1 MAVFRRVV
9 WLREWNAAV
18 IFDEF
23 FAGADNTHSYQ
34 QYFHFGPGKVRLEGS
49 SVMWQGRQAR
59 AALHCLDEGEC
70 SLGWGAYSTDY
81 NRLEEGDVLAV
92 CRQGRG
98 FSSFV
103 TVLDLAAEEP
113 LTASLLP
120 VERTD
125 GLPLSI
131 PARAVELRR
140 GESRAVVL
148 ERHGDMPTPVGLLAA
163 GGFSG
168 YGRTIFFSDTCP
180 DGLVLDW

>member
-1 MAVFRRVV
+1 M
-9 WLREWNAAV
+9 L
-18 IFDEF
+18 
-23 FAGADNTHSYQ
+23 T
-34 QYFHFGPGKVRLEGS
+34 
-49 SVMWQGRQAR
+49 
-59 AALHCLDEGEC
+59 
-70 SLGWGAYSTDY
+70 
-81 NRLEEGDVLAV
+81 V

-98 FSSFV
+98 FCSFV

-125 GLPLSI
+125 GLPLFI
-131 PARAVELRR
+131 PAQAVELRR

-168 YGRTIFFSDTCP
+168 YGRTSFFSDTCP